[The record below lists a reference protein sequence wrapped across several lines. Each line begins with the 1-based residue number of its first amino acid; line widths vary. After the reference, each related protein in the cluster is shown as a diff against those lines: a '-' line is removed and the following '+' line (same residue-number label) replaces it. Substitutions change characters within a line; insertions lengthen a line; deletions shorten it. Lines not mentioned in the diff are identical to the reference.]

1 MIFVIFLY
9 AGFLTFTNVKH
20 DAFNDEMNAVSTQ
33 WTMQD
38 GSRVDIQNLP
48 KLNDKWDSYVLS
60 NTLPKN
66 IKEGDSLNFYSY
78 NSSFKVEINGRKVY
92 HYTVK
97 ENITGHCDGDV
108 IHSIGLSANDSGGE
122 IVITA
127 TPAEDYEYAEAPTG
141 WTAGQDGEITIEV
154 SEAGTV
160 AIPAPTAK
168 QQSEY
173 PSYIDE
179 NVAYKSAYDTWKTN
193 NNVAA
198 GDNKYEAA
206 FLLNIAPGA
215 EDQTLEPASIT
226 IADGKVVI
234 TANKNLGT
242 VNGKVYVKTATTLAG
257 LKTAEWV
264 AATLDD
270 DKAINVTPD
279 STDEAGFYQ
288 IKVDF

>member
-127 TPAEDYEYAEAPTG
+127 TPIYRDTSIGMFYSMYVCGAQEYVRSQFESIGFSFMLSVIIIFIGISIMTAYLLMKYVGDHNSRYDLFSAAIECLLLGIWTLIDSKIPLLVLSDSVTLRFLDYAILPLCTYP
-141 WTAGQDGEITIEV
+141 I
-154 SEAGTV
+154 V
-160 AIPAPTAK
+160 AFIN
-168 QQSEY
+168 SM
-173 PSYIDE
+173 
-179 NVAYKSAYDTWKTN
+179 
-193 NNVAA
+193 
-198 GDNKYEAA
+198 
-206 FLLNIAPGA
+206 
-215 EDQTLEPASIT
+215 LE
-226 IADGKVVI
+226 
-234 TANKNLGT
+234 
-242 VNGKVYVKTATTLAG
+242 
-257 LKTAEWV
+257 
-264 AATLDD
+264 
-270 DKAINVTPD
+270 
-279 STDEAGFYQ
+279 
-288 IKVDF
+288 